1 MSQLCLLLLHISEVH
16 DSFTYLKDICQNIFS
31 HYFTARLYSTVLHT
45 VIVRF
50 HLRLF
55 CIPSSIF
62 PQTFLNSWRN
72 RHGIVLR
79 SYIFEEHHTL
89 QKKKKHTKSSNLFVF
104 GAQLLSPTCWLLVLL
119 FRRRKSFPCYA
130 SQKESKKQVLWKG
143 K

>member
-89 QKKKKHTKSSNLFVF
+89 QKKNHTKSSNLFVF

-130 SQKESKKQVLWKG
+130 SQKENKKQVLWKG

>member
-89 QKKKKHTKSSNLFVF
+89 QKKSHTKSSNLFVF

-130 SQKESKKQVLWKG
+130 SQKESKKRVLWKG